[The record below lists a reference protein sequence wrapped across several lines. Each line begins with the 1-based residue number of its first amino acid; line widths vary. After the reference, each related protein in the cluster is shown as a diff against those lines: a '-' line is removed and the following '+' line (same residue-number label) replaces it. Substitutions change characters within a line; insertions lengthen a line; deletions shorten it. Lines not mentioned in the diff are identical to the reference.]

1 MLFHGL
7 QISDCFHKPSLSC
20 RSLRRTLPAP
30 RKGMLKSFFALAL
43 CGFCVCLLQR
53 STASFVQHS
62 KEKPQPAELMYAG
75 PNRKTTLAAMP
86 STAVQEKVESD
97 ENFRVL
103 TLTLLQRVGNAESIM
118 EAGEMEGSV
127 DGALD
132 FNEFLVLLQKVDL
145 DCDRND
151 AKRLFDMID
160 SDGGG
165 SIDVQEMRDS
175 LRNSGTISEMYA
187 EGFNNFGKV
196 LVLTAGVGA
205 AIAVS
210 QGLPSALDFATGF
223 FVEDSLSVD
232 NLFVF
237 LILFRY
243 FKVPPSLQ
251 TYCLN
256 LGIYGAVILRAIC
269 IFAGLLALK
278 SFQPLLLVFAA
289 FLIYSSYEALKPED
303 EDDDDDD
310 EPPEIVQ
317 EILKNIPT
325 TDKFDGEKL
334 FAQDDS
340 GKWLATPLLLCI
352 LSVELSDVLFAV
364 DSIPAVFG
372 VTEDPIVVFT
382 SNICAILGLRSLYQ
396 VLSIAAQDF
405 IYLEKAVAVVLG
417 FVGVKLCAEVAG
429 YEVSS
434 AMSLIF
440 ILTVLG
446 IGIGASKLAE
456 EEGQVKP
463 KKSTIEKIYEG
474 LMSIF
479 K

>member
-1 MLFHGL
+1 
-7 QISDCFHKPSLSC
+7 
-20 RSLRRTLPAP
+20 
-30 RKGMLKSFFALAL
+30 
-43 CGFCVCLLQR
+43 LLQS
-53 STASFVQHS
+53 STASFVQLS
-62 KEKPQPAELMYAG
+62 KVKAQHAELMSTG
-75 PNRKTTLAAMP
+75 SNRKTTLAAVP

-97 ENFRVL
+97 ENFRIL

-118 EAGEMEGSV
+118 EAGEIDGSV
-127 DGALD
+127 DGTLD

-151 AKRLFDMID
+151 AKRLFEMID
-160 SDGGG
+160 NDGGG

-175 LRNSGTISEMYA
+175 LRNSGALTEMYT

-196 LVLTAGVGA
+196 LVLTAGIGA

-210 QGLPSALDFATGF
+210 KGLPSALDFTTGF

-269 IFAGLLALK
+269 IFAGLVALK

-303 EDDDDDD
+303 EDDDDEDD

-334 FAQDDS
+334 VAQDDS

-372 VTEDPIVVFT
+372 VTDDPIVVFT

-429 YEVSS
+429 YEVGS
-434 AMSLIF
+434 ALSLIF

-446 IGIGASKLAE
+446 IGIVASKLVD
-456 EEGQVKP
+456 EEGAVKTSR
-463 KKSTIEKIYEG
+463 KSTVEKIYEG
-474 LMSIF
+474 FLSIF

>member
-1 MLFHGL
+1 
-7 QISDCFHKPSLSC
+7 
-20 RSLRRTLPAP
+20 
-30 RKGMLKSFFALAL
+30 MLKSLFVLAF
-43 CGFCVCLLQR
+43 CGFGVCLLQ
-53 STASFVQHS
+53 SFTASFVQFS
-62 KEKPQPAELMYAG
+62 KVKRQPAELTSTG
-75 PNRKTTLAAMP
+75 QNHKNTLAAMP
-86 STAVQEKVESD
+86 NTAIQEEVDSD

-103 TLTLLQRVGNAESIM
+103 TLTLLQRVGNAESIL
-118 EAGEMEGSV
+118 EAGEMDGSV
-127 DGALD
+127 DGTLD
-132 FNEFLVLLQKVDL
+132 FNEFVALLDRVDL
-145 DCDRND
+145 ECDRSD

-160 SDGGG
+160 TDGGG
-165 SIDVQEMRDS
+165 SIDVQEMRSS
-175 LRNSGTISEMYA
+175 LRNSGTISQMYA

-210 QGLPSALDFATGF
+210 KGLPSALDFTTGF

-256 LGIYGAVILRAIC
+256 LGIYGAVVLRAIC

-303 EDDDDDD
+303 DDDDD
-310 EPPEIVQ
+310 EDEGPPEIVQ
-317 EILKNIPT
+317 EILKKVPT

-334 FAQDDS
+334 ITQDAS
-340 GKWLATPLLLCI
+340 GKWLATPLALCI

-372 VTEDPIVVFT
+372 VTDDPIVVFT

-429 YEVSS
+429 YELSS
-434 AMSLIF
+434 ALSLIV

-456 EEGQVKP
+456 EEGDVKTI
-463 KKSTIEKIYEG
+463 KKSTVEKLYEG
-474 LMSIF
+474 LLSIF